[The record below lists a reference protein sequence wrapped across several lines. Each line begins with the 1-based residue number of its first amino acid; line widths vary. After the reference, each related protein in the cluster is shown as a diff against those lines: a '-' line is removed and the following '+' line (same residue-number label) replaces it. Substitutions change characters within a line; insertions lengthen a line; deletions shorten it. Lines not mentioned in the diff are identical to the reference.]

1 MRTKW
6 KHQTAAS
13 AIALTACLLLAGCA
27 HVWKLPITPVAYPA
41 AEKIHARVHLM
52 INDEFK
58 QTSWE
63 AMISPMDKGVIRL
76 GDELVKESERLV
88 RAVFADVTVVTSSS
102 PPPAAPPD
110 AILVP
115 KVVLFER
122 TQPTTIFGQQTT
134 TLEVEWRL
142 KGRTGDTL
150 WVDTIKGESTTK
162 MGSNHKK
169 SAGVQVQAALDQLFG
184 NTFKS
189 MTSSPD
195 VGRLTPEGGKP
206 RKP

>member
-1 MRTKW
+1 MRTHRKL
-6 KHQTAAS
+6 QSAAS
-13 AIALTACLLLAGCA
+13 ASALTACLLLTACA
-27 HVWKLPITPVAYPA
+27 HVWKLPITPVTYPG
-41 AEKIHARVHLM
+41 AEKISAHVHLM
-52 INDEFK
+52 ITDEFK

-76 GDELVKESERLV
+76 GDELVKESERLA
-88 RAVFADVTVVTSSS
+88 RAVFAEVTVVSSSS
-102 PPPAAPPD
+102 PPAAATPE
-110 AILVP
+110 AILIP

-169 SAGVQVQAALDQLFG
+169 SAGVQVQAALDQLIRDA
-184 NTFKS
+184 FKS

-195 VGRLTPEGGKP
+195 LRRLAGNP
-206 RKP
+206 

>member
-1 MRTKW
+1 MKPWTG
-6 KHQTAAS
+6 
-13 AIALTACLLLAGCA
+13 LTLNRCKNA
-27 HVWKLPITPVAYPA
+27 H
-41 AEKIHARVHLM
+41 RSS
-52 INDEFK
+52 DEGG
-58 QTSWE
+58 TTL
-63 AMISPMDKGVIRL
+63 I
-76 GDELVKESERLV
+76 
-88 RAVFADVTVVTSSS
+88 
-102 PPPAAPPD
+102 
-110 AILVP
+110 P

-169 SAGVQVQAALDQLFG
+169 SAGVQVQAALDRLFSD
-184 NTFKS
+184 TFKS

-195 VGRLTPEGGKP
+195 LRRFALGGYKP
-206 RKP
+206 

>member
-1 MRTKW
+1 MRTSLKPYR
-6 KHQTAAS
+6 TAA

-27 HVWKLPITPVAYPA
+27 HVWKLPIKPVAYPGTERIQA
-41 AEKIHARVHLM
+41 HVQLLIT
-52 INDEFK
+52 DEFK

-63 AMISPMDKGVIRL
+63 AMISPMDKGVIPL
-76 GDELVKESERLV
+76 GDELVKESERLA
-88 RAVFADVTVVTSSS
+88 RAVFAEVTVATSSS
-102 PPPAAPPD
+102 PPPTKPPD
-110 AILVP
+110 AILTP

-142 KGRTGDTL
+142 KGSTGDTL

-184 NTFKS
+184 DTFTS
-189 MTSSPD
+189 ITSSPD
-195 VGRLTPEGGKP
+195 VRRLTREGDKP
-206 RKP
+206 